1 MIWKCFKVSINNIH
15 VRATHVSGAPNAV
28 LTYVDLACWICYLVY
43 LLHEGVLLYDPKL
56 IASAKKEHEARAC
69 RPFGL

>member
-1 MIWKCFKVSINNIH
+1 
-15 VRATHVSGAPNAV
+15 
-28 LTYVDLACWICYLVY
+28 
-43 LLHEGVLLYDPKL
+43 VLLYDPKL